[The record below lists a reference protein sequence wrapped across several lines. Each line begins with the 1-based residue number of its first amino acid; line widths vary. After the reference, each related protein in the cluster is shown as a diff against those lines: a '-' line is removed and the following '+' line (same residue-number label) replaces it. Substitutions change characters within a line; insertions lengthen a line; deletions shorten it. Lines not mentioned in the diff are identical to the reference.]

1 MESGFVT
8 ASGSAGQEE
17 DVASPDTGKFCR
29 ADGDV
34 TFTYNF
40 VKPILF
46 SGYLIQTGKGE
57 DNDYNQPKAW
67 TVRVNDMGEGGSDI
81 LLHEVTNEK
90 ERETLTDKEYHL
102 TEEA

>member
-17 DVASPDTGKFCR
+17 DVASPDTDRFCR

-46 SGYLIQTGKGE
+46 SGYLI
-57 DNDYNQPKAW
+57 
-67 TVRVNDMGEGGSDI
+67 
-81 LLHEVTNEK
+81 
-90 ERETLTDKEYHL
+90 
-102 TEEA
+102 